1 MDVLRLF
8 YGRQKRRRHRV
19 SVKVYDEFVSTR
31 KLYGNL
37 KSYIIVNQLCEV
49 HINSSLGKPQHGEEI
64 LEVVVLNKINIEI
77 FEIKSENYFNIK
89 ENCNGKQGGNTIKI

>member
-8 YGRQKRRRHRV
+8 YGSQKRHRGNVLWKRRHRV

-77 FEIKSENYFNIK
+77 F
-89 ENCNGKQGGNTIKI
+89 

>member
-8 YGRQKRRRHRV
+8 YGRQKCHRRRV

-31 KLYGNL
+31 KLYCNL
-37 KSYIIVNQLCEV
+37 KSYIIVNQIYKV
-49 HINSSLGKPQHGEEI
+49 HISSSLGKPQQEEGI
-64 LEVVVLNKINIEI
+64 LQLVLNKRHIEE

-89 ENCNGKQGGNTIKI
+89 EDCNGKQSGNTIKI